1 MILKLRAALE
11 YPTFP
16 VGRQFA
22 RVVCDHF
29 LATSAY
35 DAAQVFVG
43 RSASSGTILDRS
55 SDPANP
61 ALGTVSCSPCGHAK
75 GDDVSLEHAD
85 MSSFSRWAATVYS
98 VTSDQGIEIG
108 FCDCPDVV
116 PVFLDSRLVRALQSS
131 PWHLASVP
139 DLCTLTQFFACHAR
153 TLAGCRDVVKDDNLY
168 ALNLHSTATPTT
180 MLKLR

>member
-1 MILKLRAALE
+1 MQLK
-11 YPTFP
+11 T
-16 VGRQFA
+16 
-22 RVVCDHF
+22 C
-29 LATSAY
+29 
-35 DAAQVFVG
+35 QVLINASQPFVG
-43 RSASSGTILDRS
+43 KYTPSGTILDRS

-61 ALGTVSCSPCGHAK
+61 ASGTVSCSLCGHAK

-85 MSSFSRWAATVYS
+85 MSSVSRWAATIQS
-98 VTSDQGIEIG
+98 VTSDQGTEIG

-116 PVFLDSRLVRALQSS
+116 PEFLDSRLVRALQSS

-180 MLKLR
+180 MLMLVHCCRTMKPRRVLL